1 MIWHRGLASLLWA
14 MTVAGSFA
22 LVAVLLTDPI
32 FRESAS
38 ATEADAFTLIALPIL
53 AAGAVVFAS
62 TGALIVRRRP
72 GNEIGWLLIASGLA
86 IVTTFG
92 GFALGASAA
101 AKLGPAD
108 PRAAWFSLLGGLAVF
123 PLLAVVGFVGLLF
136 PNGSLPS
143 PRWRWAT
150 VPLVAALIAGT
161 LIVAVT
167 PGAVSDGL
175 GINPL
180 GMDVPLVVILA
191 PLGQGLGAIGAFG
204 VIVLAAIAVAVRS
217 RRATGI
223 QRQQFK
229 WFLAA
234 AALSAIFVPL
244 GFLSSESDPFDV
256 IGMASI
262 SLLPVSIG
270 IAILRYRLY
279 EIDRLISRTLA
290 WGLITALLV
299 VVFSGGLLALQALLS
314 GITRGDTLAVAG
326 STLVTAVLFQPV
338 RVRVQASVDRRFN
351 RSKVD
356 AQLTVEAF
364 TDRLRNRAELASVTA
379 ALEASATAGLA
390 PSHVAT
396 WIRRTSP

>member
-1 MIWHRGLASLLWA
+1 MTWSRAGAGLLWLLTA
-14 MTVAGSFA
+14 VGSVA
-22 LVAVLLTDPI
+22 LIAVLWTDPI

-38 ATEADAFTLIALPIL
+38 YSDEDAFTLIALPIL
-53 AAGAVVFAS
+53 AAGATVFAS
-62 TGALIVRRRP
+62 TGVLIVRRRP
-72 GNEIGWLLIASGLA
+72 GNHIGWLLIASGLA

-92 GFALGASAA
+92 GFAVGASATIT
-101 AKLGPAD
+101 LGPAH
-108 PRAAWFSLLGGLAVF
+108 PRAGWFSLLGGLGIY

-150 VPLVAALIAGT
+150 VCLVAALLAGT

-167 PGAVSDGL
+167 PGVVSEGL

-180 GMDVPLVVILA
+180 GIDAPLVTNLA
-191 PLGQGLGAIGAFG
+191 PLGLTLGSIGAFG
-204 VIVLAAIAVAVRS
+204 VIVLAAMAVAVRA

-234 AALSAIFVPL
+234 TALTAIFVPL
-244 GFLSSESDPFDV
+244 GFLSNESDPFDV
-256 IGMASI
+256 VGMASI
-262 SLLPVSIG
+262 SLLPISIG

-279 EIDRLISRTLA
+279 EIDRIVSRTLA
-290 WGLITALLV
+290 WGLISALLV
-299 VVFSGGLLALQALLS
+299 VVFACGLLALQALLS
-314 GITRGDTLAVAG
+314 GITQGDTLAVAG

-338 RVRVQASVDRRFN
+338 RDRIQAIVDRRFK
-351 RSKVD
+351 RARTD
-356 AQLTVEAF
+356 AQLTAQ
-364 TDRLRNRAELASVTA
+364 TLTARLRNRIELESVTA
-379 ALEASATAGLA
+379 ALEETARDGLA

>member
-1 MIWHRGLASLLWA
+1 MTWRRAGAGLLSSLTA
-14 MTVAGSFA
+14 VGSVALIAF
-22 LVAVLLTDPI
+22 LFMDPI

-38 ATEADAFTLIALPIL
+38 VSAEDAFTLLALPIL
-53 AAGAVVFAS
+53 AAGATVFAS
-62 TGALIVRRRP
+62 MGALIVRRRP
-72 GNEIGWLLIASGLA
+72 GNRVGWLLMATGLA
-86 IVTTFG
+86 IVMTFG
-92 GFALGASAA
+92 GFAAGASAT

-108 PRAAWFSLLGGLAVF
+108 PRAGWFSLLGGLAIY

-150 VPLVAALIAGT
+150 VPLVAALLAST

-167 PGAVSDGL
+167 PGVVSDGL

-180 GMDVPLVVILA
+180 GSDAFLVAMLA
-191 PLGQGLGAIGAFG
+191 PYGLTLGGIGAFG
-204 VIVLAAIAVAVRS
+204 VIVLAAMAVAVRA

-234 AALSAIFVPL
+234 TALTAIFVPL

-256 IGMASI
+256 LGMVSI
-262 SLLPVSIG
+262 SLLPISVG

-279 EIDRLISRTLA
+279 EIDRIVSRTLA
-290 WGLITALLV
+290 WGLISVLLA
-299 VVFSGGLLALQALLS
+299 VVFTAGLVGLQALLS
-314 GITRGDTLAVAG
+314 GITQDDTLAVAG
-326 STLVTAVLFQPV
+326 STLVTAVLFQPL
-338 RVRVQASVDRRFN
+338 RVRIQAIVDRRFN
-351 RSKVD
+351 RARID
-356 AQLTVEAF
+356 AQLTAQAL
-364 TDRLRNRAELASVTA
+364 TARLRTRVELASVTA
-379 ALEASATAGLA
+379 ALEETASAGLG